1 MARSSMYSF
10 MNGFFRYNY
19 FKMANKDKEETTFVT
34 SWGTFFYKIMPFR
47 LKNIGATYQRAMVIM
62 FHDMVHKE
70 IEVYVDNMSAKSK
83 EEEDHC

>member
-1 MARSSMYSF
+1 
-10 MNGFFRYNY
+10 
-19 FKMANKDKEETTFVT
+19 
-34 SWGTFFYKIMPFR
+34 MPFR